1 MAKKQ
6 RRSTARRE
14 ARRDAAKRKRLSLD
28 FQRPDKRR
36 RDGCGVWFLLGG
48 LTGGNY
54 GSAARHSVSVFYARI
69 FFKASGAGIFRNG
82 KKRTPPK

>member
-14 ARRDAAKRKRLSLD
+14 ARRDSAKRKRLSLE

-36 RDGCGVWFLLGG
+36 
-48 LTGGNY
+48 
-54 GSAARHSVSVFYARI
+54 
-69 FFKASGAGIFRNG
+69 
-82 KKRTPPK
+82 